1 MEKVN
6 TRSLVE
12 FAGQLIYVRGQVG
25 YSRIGSMIDGEEL
38 RQENNRVKG
47 TKQLPHQ
54 KPYTTITVNGAMVPM
69 KTQNSPT
76 LPESW
81 AMSRCY
87 QSEGRGGMCFTA
99 EGKGKYLPKVY
110 HAAADENGAVCMEEV
125 ETDGKELAQG
135 SNVMLVLRVFNTP
148 QGAGV
153 SLDSVVVFDEEVKFF
168 EAESATAAQ
177 IAQDWGFM
185 LRG

>member
-6 TRSLVE
+6 TRSLAE

-25 YSRIGSMIDGEEL
+25 FSRIGSMIEGEEL
-38 RQENNRVKG
+38 RRENARVKG

-54 KPYTTITVNGAMVPM
+54 KPYTTITINGANVAM
-69 KTQNSPT
+69 KGNTPSVTEN
-76 LPESW
+76 W
-81 AMSRCY
+81 AISRCY
-87 QSEGRGGMCFTA
+87 MSDAREGLSFTA
-99 EGKGKYLPKVY
+99 EGKGVYLPKVY
-110 HAAADENGAVCMEEV
+110 HAVADENGAVSMNEV
-125 ETDGKELAQG
+125 ETAGKELARG

-148 QGAGV
+148 QGTGV
-153 SLDSVVVFDEEVKFF
+153 SLDSVVVFDDEVKFF

-177 IAQDWGFM
+177 IAQDWGFT